1 LHSLFFC
8 PLPPRSP
15 PPYVLLLPPSSA
27 LTVSSQPLPGY
38 YHFVAAVTHIAATRR
53 LDYDTRLVAAP
64 PTHPPSAGGELA
76 LGYDILEDRQFELE
90 LLAAASPHLC
100 AMLLAHEEEPDAPDI
115 STPRTYV
122 EAASRQRASQWI
134 ASMDLEMSSWRS
146 TSTYVD
152 AIPPLWENVVDD
164 MWIFK
169 WNLRRL
175 VYGLRQAPRNWHD
188 TLRSTLADL
197 VFGSSFADQ
206 TLFVRY
212 GSTPFFILLYTDDL
226 VHATVD
232 RVALA

>member
-1 LHSLFFC
+1 MDPTL
-8 PLPPRSP
+8 
-15 PPYVLLLPPSSA
+15 SS
-27 LTVSSQPLPGY
+27 VSD
-38 YHFVAAVTHIAATRR
+38 FVAAVTHIAATRR

-169 WNLRRL
+169 VSGHLNRRL
-175 VYGLRQAPRNWHD
+175 SSKRATWREVLHTFSPTPKMTSLR
-188 TLRSTLADL
+188 
-197 VFGSSFADQ
+197 V
-206 TLFVRY
+206 
-212 GSTPFFILLYTDDL
+212 LL
-226 VHATVD
+226 H
-232 RVALA
+232 VASQRDYELH